1 MAYYCR
7 KCKRWHTGGKIARA
21 HTVFSARP
29 PRTTFRP
36 QTTRKKQ
43 KREIKRQ
50 PRRKIIR
57 NKPELVITRKKKPV
71 KVKPQPK
78 FLKARKPSI
87 GISKHRRG
95 QIRMKTYDVHEKK
108 MLQRLRDKTGMTHV
122 QIMNLV
128 HLAKKNDYLDIE
140 TEIMGAS
147 GLSRD
152 RTETYEFA
160 KKRIMKKLERSGD
173 IMITSKYS
181 DPDYFDEMQNDWL
194 ERERRRK
201 KAKKM
206 MDLI

>member
-29 PRTTFRP
+29 K
-36 QTTRKKQ
+36 TTRK
-43 KREIKRQ
+43 RQ
-50 PRRKIIR
+50 VVLQPHRKIIR

-95 QIRMKTYDVHEKK
+95 QLRMKTYDVHEKQ

-173 IMITSKYS
+173 IMVTSKYS
-181 DPDYFDEMQNDWL
+181 NVDYFDMMQDDWL
-194 ERERRRK
+194 EQEKRRK
-201 KAKKM
+201 KNKKM
-206 MDLI
+206 MGLI